1 MQTYDYIMIAV
12 LVAATIW
19 GAVKGLAWQVASL
32 LSLVLS
38 YILAFKFG
46 DQVSAWINQPA
57 PWNKFLAMFAIYLA
71 TSIVVWLGFRFV
83 KEAINKIR
91 LKEFDRQ
98 IGAIFGLAKGV
109 LLCVV
114 ITFFA
119 VSLPPQLDQQIGDKG
134 IHDSILRSKS
144 GLYIAKLLHSAEPI
158 MPDEIHVV
166 IGDYMKQLEQE
177 LEQGQQNPFA
187 PEANAPLPPLR

>member
-32 LSLVLS
+32 LSLALS
-38 YILAFKFG
+38 YVLAFKFG
-46 DQVSAWINQPA
+46 DQVATMINQPA
-57 PWNKFLAMFAIYLA
+57 PWNKFLAMLAIYLA
-71 TSIVVWLGFRFV
+71 TSLVVWMGFRFV
-83 KEAINKIR
+83 KEMINKIK

-98 IGAIFGLAKGV
+98 VGALFGAAKGV

-119 VSLPPQLDQQIGDKG
+119 VSLPPQLDDQLGA
-134 IHDSILRSKS
+134 HNSVLHSKS
-144 GLYIAKLLHSAEPI
+144 GYYIAQLLHKADAI
-158 MPDEIHVV
+158 MPTEIHDVLGV
-166 IGDYMKQLEQE
+166 YMQQLEQE
-177 LEQGQQNPFA
+177 LDQGAA
-187 PEANAPLPPLR
+187 PVPPQANTPLPPWR

>member
-32 LSLVLS
+32 LSLALS

-46 DQVSAWINQPA
+46 DQVATMINQPP
-57 PWNKFLAMFAIYLA
+57 PWNKFLAMLAIYLA
-71 TSIVVWLGFRFV
+71 TSLVVWMGFRVV
-83 KEAINKIR
+83 KAMINKVE
-91 LKEFDRQ
+91 LKEFVREV
-98 IGAIFGLAKGV
+98 GALFGAAKGV

-119 VSLPPQLDQQIGDKG
+119 VSLPPQLDEKLGAHQSVLQSRSGYYIAQILHKSEAIMPTE
-134 IHDSILRSKS
+134 IHDVL
-144 GLYIAKLLHSAEPI
+144 G
-158 MPDEIHVV
+158 V
-166 IGDYMKQLEQE
+166 YMQQLEQE
-177 LEQGQQNPFA
+177 LDPNAAQFPPQATA
-187 PEANAPLPPLR
+187 PIPPWR